1 MVIGPADSGT
11 LHGAIIHVRSFGP
24 VQRAEIALTEGSTI
38 EIDAPRDRE
47 LKIGDRI
54 GLKPRHYRIFAS
66 G

>member
-1 MVIGPADSGT
+1 MPRIAGLDLP
-11 LHGAIIHVRSFGP
+11 REK
-24 VQRAEIALTEGSTI
+24 RAEIALTEGSTI